1 MNDPPRFSGQ
11 FVHPPGEAGRAWSV
25 FLPRFTN
32 GVEVSV
38 NGVVILDSRRDPA
51 ANRPDRNTPQ
61 IAVIPAS
68 VLHDGANDV
77 SIRLFIWG
85 PISGFL
91 DRIWIGPDE
100 LLRPSYNLRTL
111 IFVTLPVVFSSWQAI
126 LAVILGIMWV
136 MRRHE
141 PAYGVLAAA
150 MAVGVGQAFLQTPMG
165 ETPFS
170 RLNVVLISSAPIE
183 SALVLTFALLFSGW
197 KWRHYGWI
205 IFIPGVLLALAGL
218 FGNQAT
224 VRALF
229 LFLAVPTVG
238 VSLAIMAIVTARS
251 VLQRQNVASLLLGCA
266 VTIMLTC
273 WIVDLLSVFGVMPNR
288 IFTSRL
294 SYSAM
299 LVAIGAGLTWRF
311 ARALNEVDG
320 FAGRLVTQVRD
331 AESKLKASFVR
342 EEERARAAALARE
355 RTRLMRDLHDGLGG
369 QLVSIVALSERGN
382 GSAGIGD
389 AARAAL
395 KDLRLVIDSM
405 DDIGG
410 DLMLALGSW
419 RERAMAQLRPHDIAL
434 DWRAVTA
441 QGLPVHPELRP
452 WHVIQ
457 IVRLLDE
464 AVTNA
469 VKHAN
474 AKRIT
479 VRIETLTGAD
489 GVDRGCIT
497 VEDDGRGFEITIG
510 WRGGRRDKSGARLAQ
525 HAKPRGTLWRGA
537 GTELLRPRDSSRGPS
552 RHAGETDIAPPLSR
566 QRRRCRLIT
575 SFLKRFLHANRYPPS
590 DQVRGHASLENAL
603 PGSATADAIDRATAV
618 HRGAGANTDAGR
630 ANADTGD
637 ANDRC
642 SDHRCR
648 DRRRPRH
655 AALRHADRL
664 AVDHRGLGRTH
675 AARRERSHGRE
686 RRKRQTS
693 AQPICLLQHL
703 SSLPNSACS
712 LAMYRS
718 VTAADARCTWSIER
732 RSNIP

>member
-1 MNDPPRFSGQ
+1 VNDHADDAPPDLPGRVRRRVQTSRLIQYLLLQALIAVACIFALRQSLPEPPAEYLVATFGLSERGAERPVTLPHFSSLRHAMDDPPRLTGHFNR
-11 FVHPPGEAGRAWSV
+11 PAGEAGRAWSV

-32 GVEVSV
+32 GVEVAI
-38 NGVVILDSRRDPA
+38 NGVVILDSRRNPA
-51 ANRPDRNTPQ
+51 ANRPDRNTPE

-68 VLHDGANDV
+68 VLRDGANTI

-85 PISGFL
+85 PITGFL
-91 DRIWIGPDE
+91 DRVWIGPDE
-100 LLRPSYNLRTL
+100 LLRPSYDLRTL

-126 LAVILGIMWV
+126 LAVILGIMWM

-165 ETPFS
+165 ETPYS
-170 RLNVVLISSAPIE
+170 KLNVILISSAPIE
-183 SALVLTFALLFSGW
+183 SALVLTFALLFAGW
-197 KWRHYGWI
+197 KWQRYGWI
-205 IFIPGVLLALAGL
+205 LFIPGVLLALAGL
-218 FGNQAT
+218 FGNQAM

-229 LFLAVPTVG
+229 LILAVPMVG
-238 VSLAIMAIVTARS
+238 ISLVIMAVVTARS
-251 VLQRQNVASLLLGCA
+251 VLKRQNVASLLLGCA
-266 VTIMLTC
+266 ITIMLTC
-273 WIVDLLSVFGVMPNR
+273 WIADLLSVFQMTPNR
-288 IFTSRL
+288 IFTARL
-294 SYSAM
+294 SYSVM
-299 LVAIGAGLTWRF
+299 LAAIGAGLTWRF

-320 FAGRLVTQVRD
+320 FAGRLVTQVRE
-331 AESKLKASFVR
+331 AEEKLKASFVR

-382 GSAGIGD
+382 AGAPIGD

-474 AKRIT
+474 ARRIT
-479 VRIETLTGAD
+479 VRIETLAGGD
-489 GVDRGCIT
+489 GLDRGCIT
-497 VEDDGRGFEITIG
+497 VEDDGKGFEIAP
-510 WRGGRRDKSGARLAQ
+510 DGAA
-525 HAKPRGTLWRGA
+525 
-537 GTELLRPRDSSRGPS
+537 
-552 RHAGETDIAPPLSR
+552 
-566 QRRRCRLIT
+566 
-575 SFLKRFLHANRYPPS
+575 
-590 DQVRGHASLENAL
+590 
-603 PGSATADAIDRATAV
+603 
-618 HRGAGANTDAGR
+618 AGAIK
-630 ANADTGD
+630 
-637 ANDRC
+637 
-642 SDHRCR
+642 
-648 DRRRPRH
+648 
-655 AALRHADRL
+655 AA
-664 AVDHRGLGRTH
+664 RGLPNMRSR
-675 AARRERSHGRE
+675 AARCGAELE
-686 RRKRQTS
+686 
-693 AQPICLLQHL
+693 L
-703 SSLPNSACS
+703 SSCAQGTHQGPDLGTRVRLTLPHRFPDSDGA
-712 LAMYRS
+712 
-718 VTAADARCTWSIER
+718 VG
-732 RSNIP
+732 

>member
-1 MNDPPRFSGQ
+1 VTEASGVQPKWLGHVRRRLRTLRLFQYLLLQALIAVVCILALRQSLPEPPAEYLVATLGLSGHGVERPVTLPYFSPLRHAMDDPPRFTGQ
-11 FVHPPGEAGRAWSV
+11 FNRPAGEAGRAWSV

-38 NGVVILDSRRDPA
+38 NGVAILDSRRDPA
-51 ANRPDRNTPQ
+51 ANRPDRSTPQ

-68 VLHDGANDV
+68 VLHDGTNDI

-85 PISGFL
+85 PITGFL
-91 DRIWIGPDE
+91 DRIWVGPDE
-100 LLRPSYNLRTL
+100 LLRPSYNLRSR

-141 PAYGVLAAA
+141 PAYGLLAAA

-165 ETPFS
+165 ETAFS
-170 RLNVVLISSAPIE
+170 RLKVVLISSAPLE
-183 SALVLTFALLFSGW
+183 SGLVLTFALLFSGW
-197 KWRHYGWI
+197 KWRPYGWI
-205 IFIPGVLLALAGL
+205 IFVPGMLLALAGL
-218 FGNQAT
+218 FGNQALSRT
-224 VRALF
+224 LF
-229 LFLAVPTVG
+229 MLIAVPMVG
-238 VSLAIMAIVTARS
+238 VTLVIMAIVTARS
-251 VLQRQNVASLLLGCA
+251 VLKRQNIASLLLGCA

-273 WIVDLLSVFGVMPNR
+273 WIVDLLSMFQVIHNR

-294 SYSAM
+294 SYSVM

-331 AESKLKASFVR
+331 AEEKLKASFAR
-342 EEERARAAALARE
+342 EEERARAAALAQE

-382 GSAGIGD
+382 AGAGIGD

-434 DWRAVTA
+434 DWRAVTP

-474 AKRIT
+474 ARRIT
-479 VRIETLTGAD
+479 VRIETLAGTD

-497 VEDDGRGFEITIG
+497 VEDDGKGFAIAPEGETAGAIKAARGLRNMRSRAARCGAELELSSCAQ
-510 WRGGRRDKSGARLAQ
+510 GGD
-525 HAKPRGTLWRGA
+525 RGTRVRLTLPHRFPDSDGA
-537 GTELLRPRDSSRGPS
+537 
-552 RHAGETDIAPPLSR
+552 AG
-566 QRRRCRLIT
+566 
-575 SFLKRFLHANRYPPS
+575 
-590 DQVRGHASLENAL
+590 
-603 PGSATADAIDRATAV
+603 
-618 HRGAGANTDAGR
+618 
-630 ANADTGD
+630 
-637 ANDRC
+637 
-642 SDHRCR
+642 
-648 DRRRPRH
+648 
-655 AALRHADRL
+655 
-664 AVDHRGLGRTH
+664 
-675 AARRERSHGRE
+675 
-686 RRKRQTS
+686 
-693 AQPICLLQHL
+693 
-703 SSLPNSACS
+703 
-712 LAMYRS
+712 
-718 VTAADARCTWSIER
+718 
-732 RSNIP
+732 